1 VEGHI
6 APLLLEVPPPAEQ
19 TNVLGRLSQKQSEVA
34 RKKMEKKTMKDRQ
47 KVLEKLD
54 GAEGENRRGRRKERR
69 RDREVERLD
78 EKTAK
83 IEAKADKEI
92 QKAMKE
98 GPNKRDEKIN
108 IVEKE
113 RQKEL
118 AKLQEEHEK
127 LVAKAEKESGKHR
140 KGNRKDKEINASKK
154 GLWIMRRNV
163 DEARADEAEE
173 ERRKAGSPFGF

>member
-1 VEGHI
+1 
-6 APLLLEVPPPAEQ
+6 
-19 TNVLGRLSQKQSEVA
+19 
-34 RKKMEKKTMKDRQ
+34 
-47 KVLEKLD
+47 
-54 GAEGENRRGRRKERR
+54 
-69 RDREVERLD
+69 
-78 EKTAK
+78 
-83 IEAKADKEI
+83 
-92 QKAMKE
+92 MKE
-98 GPNKRDEKIN
+98 TPNKRDEKIN
-108 IVEKE
+108 KVEKE

-154 GLWIMRRNV
+154 GLWIMIRNV